1 MLYIMLQLGYEYRV
15 VIVHSG
21 TKNTLNNSPTIALS
35 LYQQP
40 IVLLSG
46 IQVCRHK
53 QQCDGDS

>member
-1 MLYIMLQLGYEYRV
+1 MLQLGYEYRV